1 MLHIERI
8 REDIIALGHHAAQD
22 QQARRQALIM
32 AQVWLDEAAE
42 ADQLR
47 AHLAPLLA
55 AADAAAA
62 SAGTAGTGAI
72 RWHGGI
78 PCSPGK
84 INHHRA
90 TEDIPLADLVL
101 IGVDGSQIYPDRHA
115 LILYYVL
122 QVGALIFRYDGNT
135 PTVHTREWLCYD
147 EADLYDDRGYLIDGE
162 TLGMERMVKE
172 MEVLADLVEQERR
185 STAGPV
191 FALSD
196 GPLLWPYVERGN
208 RTSTHVSAYLGALR
222 NVQQAGGIP
231 VGYVDRPG
239 GRPLLDLLWASR
251 LAPEELIARIEENP
265 LKTLSDS
272 GLMLEVLEPGAW
284 TPWYT
289 RATATNRRHAGDG
302 QEIWFCYAN
311 LGTQHSP
318 AIARIE
324 VPAWAAGQDVM
335 MTALQAA
342 LRHQGAVLDGYPYVL
357 ARAHEEALV
366 TTQDKTALEQAIQ
379 LVLFSTGILAQP
391 SNKARQ
397 KLLMGRE

>member
-8 REDIIALGHHAAQD
+8 REEIITLGHRAAQD
-22 QQARRQALIM
+22 RQTRRQALVL
-32 AQVWLDEAAE
+32 AQVWLDEAVE
-42 ADQLR
+42 AGQLR

-55 AADAAAA
+55 AADRAA
-62 SAGTAGTGAI
+62 TGAGAL

-84 INHHRA
+84 INRQRP
-90 TEDIPLADLVL
+90 TEDIPLTDLVL

-115 LILYYVL
+115 LILYYLL

-135 PTVHTREWLCYD
+135 PTVHAREWLRYD
-147 EADLYDDRGYLIDGE
+147 EADLYDDQGYLIGGE

-172 MEVLADLVEQERR
+172 IEVLADLVEQERR
-185 STAGPV
+185 STANPV

-208 RTSTHVSAYLGALR
+208 RAGTHFTAYLGALGK
-222 NVQQAGGIP
+222 VQKAGGIP

-239 GRPLLDLLWASR
+239 GRPLLELLWAGR
-251 LAPEELIARIEENP
+251 LAPEELVARIEENP
-265 LKTLSDS
+265 LKMLSDDE
-272 GLMLEVLEPGAW
+272 LMLEVLAPGAW

-324 VPAWAAGQDVM
+324 VPAWAAGQDVA

-342 LRHQGAVLDGYPYVL
+342 LSHQGEALDGYPYVL

-366 TTQDKTALEQAIQ
+366 TTQDKTMLEQAIQ
-379 LVLFSTGILAQP
+379 RELFSAGILAQP

-397 KLLMGRE
+397 KLLLGRK

>member
-8 REDIIALGHHAAQD
+8 RTEITALGHRAAQD
-22 QQARRQALIM
+22 RQARRQALAL
-32 AQVWLDEAAE
+32 AQAWLDEAVE
-42 ADQLR
+42 TDQLR
-47 AHLAPLLA
+47 AHLGPLLA
-55 AADAAAA
+55 AADAAA
-62 SAGTAGTGAI
+62 SAGTGTI
-72 RWHGGI
+72 RWHGAV

-84 INHHRA
+84 INRQRPA
-90 TEDIPLADLVL
+90 EDIPPADLVL

-115 LILYYVL
+115 LILYYLL
-122 QVGALIFRYDGNT
+122 QVGALTFRYDGNT
-135 PTVHTREWLCYD
+135 PTVHTREWLRYD
-147 EADLYDDRGYLIDGE
+147 EADLHDAQGYLIGGE
-162 TLGMERMVKE
+162 ALGMERMVKE
-172 MEVLADLVEQERR
+172 MEVLADLVELERH
-185 STAGPV
+185 STTSPV
-191 FALSD
+191 LALSD

-208 RTSTHVSAYLGALR
+208 RTDPHFSIYLEALR

-239 GRPLLDLLWASR
+239 GRPLLDLLWATR

-265 LKTLSDS
+265 LKRLSD
-272 GLMLEVLEPGAW
+272 GDLMLEILAPGAW

-324 VPAWAAGQDVM
+324 VPAWAAGQDVA

-342 LRHQGAVLDGYPYVL
+342 LRHQGQALGGYPYVL

-379 LVLFSTGILAQP
+379 RELFSVGILAQP

-397 KLLMGRE
+397 KLLLGGR

>member
-8 REDIIALGHHAAQD
+8 REDITTLGHHAAQD
-22 QQARRQALIM
+22 RQARRKALTL
-32 AQVWLDEAAE
+32 AQVWLDEAAK
-42 ADQLR
+42 
-47 AHLAPLLA
+47 
-55 AADAAAA
+55 A
-62 SAGTAGTGAI
+62 SQ
-72 RWHGGI
+72 GGI

-84 INHHRA
+84 INHHRPI
-90 TEDIPLADLVL
+90 EDIPLTDLVL

-115 LILYYVL
+115 LAHYYLL
-122 QVGALIFRYDGNT
+122 QVGALIFRYDGNA
-135 PTVHTREWLCYD
+135 PTVHTREWLRYD

-185 STAGPV
+185 SAAKSV

-196 GPLLWPYVERGN
+196 GPLLWPYLERGN
-208 RTSTHVSAYLGALR
+208 RTSTHFATYLGALR
-222 NVQQAGGIP
+222 NVQEAGGIP

-251 LAPEELIARIEENP
+251 LAPEELTTRTEENP
-265 LKTLSDS
+265 LMMLSDDE
-272 GLMLEVLEPGAW
+272 LMLEVLAPGAW
-284 TPWYT
+284 TPWFT
-289 RATATNRRHAGDG
+289 RATATNRHHAEDG

-311 LGTQHSP
+311 LGTQHGP

-324 VPAWAAGQDVM
+324 VPAWAAGQDVA

-342 LRHQGAVLDGYPYVL
+342 LRHQGSVLDGYPYVL

-379 LVLFSTGILAQP
+379 RELFSIGILAQP

-397 KLLMGRE
+397 KLLLSRK